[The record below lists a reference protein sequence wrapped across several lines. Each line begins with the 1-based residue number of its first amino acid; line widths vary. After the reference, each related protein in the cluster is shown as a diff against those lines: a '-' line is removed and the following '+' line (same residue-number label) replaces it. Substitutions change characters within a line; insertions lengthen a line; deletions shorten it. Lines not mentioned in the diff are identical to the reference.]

1 MDEMKTEK
9 MGPPPS
15 VEPSNP
21 FPEPTSAEE
30 VFKNIP
36 PPSYE
41 EIMGHQTL
49 TSAKKDV
56 SMEELP
62 PLAYIDIMPRCL
74 YPGNMRGNVPPEYDR
89 FRYICLVSL
98 MSITIFVLIYTYIRL
113 KSFLIT
119 K

>member
-1 MDEMKTEK
+1 MDNKSIDQHSVMAEMKTEK

-89 FRYICLVSL
+89 FRYIF
-98 MSITIFVLIYTYIRL
+98 MSITIFVLIYT
-113 KSFLIT
+113 T
-119 K
+119 